1 MANLIAMAIFLT
13 ATDTAARSLNFKE
26 IKSLVNKFQISEKQ
40 GTDSKFEAE
49 ANLKVLVPKSK
60 RSLILI

>member
-13 ATDTAARSLNFKE
+13 ATDTAARSLNLKE
-26 IKSLVNKFQISEKQ
+26 IKSLVTKFQILAKR
-40 GTDSKFEAE
+40 GTDSKFEAK

-60 RSLILI
+60 RSLILM